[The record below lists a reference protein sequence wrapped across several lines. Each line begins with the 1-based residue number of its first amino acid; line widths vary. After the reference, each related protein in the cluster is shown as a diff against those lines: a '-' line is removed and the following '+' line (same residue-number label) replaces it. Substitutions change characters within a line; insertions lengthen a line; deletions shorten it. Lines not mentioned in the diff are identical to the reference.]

1 MNEMKPSAE
10 IRIGEKL
17 KELGLTIATAE
28 SVTGGLIGSRLTDVA
43 GSSAYFMGGVVAYSN
58 DSKIKLLGVKKET
71 LAEYGA
77 VSERV
82 ALEMAKGVRESFGTD
97 IGLAISGI
105 AGPGGATKDKPVG
118 LMWLALSAQ
127 GGTQAR
133 SARLTGDRLQNKAG
147 AADQLLSLLD
157 AYLDSIMPG

>member
-1 MNEMKPSAE
+1 
-10 IRIGEKL
+10 
-17 KELGLTIATAE
+17 
-28 SVTGGLIGSRLTDVA
+28 
-43 GSSAYFMGGVVAYSN
+43 
-58 DSKIKLLGVKKET
+58 
-71 LAEYGA
+71 
-77 VSERV
+77 
-82 ALEMAKGVRESFGTD
+82 MAKGVRESFGTD